1 MLQEVK
7 PPRMSSSRKNLFIVR
22 SAPLLQI
29 QGSAVGPLFEVK
41 INEVLH
47 CGTSLGVTHIFHCSK
62 PRKWSRHGRFEKQ
75 IFYPTKDGCQRL
87 TSIPPVAV
95 F

>member
-1 MLQEVK
+1 MLQEAENVVHQEESVYCLVS
-7 PPRMSSSRKNLFIVR
+7 PVVTHSRKRV
-22 SAPLLQI
+22 
-29 QGSAVGPLFEVK
+29 VGPLFKVK